1 MKKIP
6 YIGVTGFMFASQV
19 EQILKNQ
26 NINPSTIGR
35 RLMVGVLVSSKT
47 LQGLENK
54 WPMRY
59 PKIKDLGTIFSS
71 DPSCLNLIHFSSD
84 HPGSLYDEL
93 MKITELA
100 GPYLHGFQLN
110 IPWPDKEQLL
120 KYKEFYPGMQLV
132 LHLGVEAFE
141 EKEHDITKVY
151 KAVVEYGEL
160 IDYILLDMSA
170 GKGTPLDSNII
181 ENLVSEF
188 TPLGYLGVGV
198 AGGLHA
204 GNIQQKLFDIVVKY
218 PDVSTDAEGKLQS
231 ENEGLNFYE
240 VRRYLEASIALFQ
253 GVRV

>member
-6 YIGVTGFMFASQV
+6 YIGVTGFMSTSQV
-19 EQILKNQ
+19 EQILRNQ

-35 RLMVGVLVSSKT
+35 RLMIGVLVSSKT

-100 GPYLHGFQLN
+100 GSHLHGFQLN
-110 IPWPDKEQLL
+110 MPWPDKEQLL
-120 KYKEFYPGMQLV
+120 KYKEFYPDMQFV
-132 LHLGVEAFE
+132 LQLGVEAFE
-141 EKEHDITKVY
+141 EKGHDITKVY
-151 KAVVEYGEL
+151 KAVVEYGES
-160 IDYILLDMSA
+160 IDYVLLDMSA
-170 GKGTPLDSNII
+170 GKGTPLDSEKIK
-181 ENLVSEF
+181 NLVSEF

-198 AGGLHA
+198 AGGLYA
-204 GNIQQKLFDIVVKY
+204 GNIQEKLIDIVAKY
-218 PDVSTDAEGKLQS
+218 PDISVDAEGKLQA
-231 ENEGLNFYE
+231 EHGGLNLSE
-240 VRRYLEASIALFQ
+240 VRKYLEASIPLFQ